1 MNQRSSPT
9 IALIAWAGA
18 ALFAVSLGYFLYAY
32 LVVYGRP
39 VPAGPVLVPAAIDTA
54 LFSLFALHHSVF
66 ARAGAKT
73 WITRIVP
80 AVLERS
86 IYAWVASLLFI
97 AVCWAWQPVPGD
109 LYELPGV
116 WQWLGIAVQV
126 AGVVLT
132 FLGSRA
138 LDVLDLA
145 GVRAVLPRRAATPLI
160 TSGVYGIVRHPLYF
174 GWALLVFGAPHMT
187 ATRAVFAVVSTA
199 YLVIAIPWEER
210 GLVATFG
217 SAYEQYRGRVRWR
230 MLPGIY

>member
-1 MNQRSSPT
+1 MNQRHSPA

-18 ALFAVSLGYFLYAY
+18 VLFVVSLGYFLYAY

-39 VPAGPVLVPAAIDTA
+39 VPRGPVLLPAAIDVV
-54 LFSLFALHHSVF
+54 LFSVFALHHSVF
-66 ARAGAKT
+66 ARTGAKA

-86 IYAWVASLLFI
+86 IYALVASLLFI
-97 AVCWAWQPVPGD
+97 AVCGWWRPVPGD
-109 LYELPGV
+109 LYELPGA
-116 WQWLGIAVQV
+116 WRWLGLAVQI
-126 AGVVLT
+126 AGIVLT

-145 GVRAVLPRRAATPLI
+145 GVRAVLPRRSAAPLI

-174 GWALLVFGAPHMT
+174 GWVLLVFGTPHMT
-187 ATRAVFAVVSTA
+187 ATRAIFAVVSTA
-199 YLVIAIPWEER
+199 YLAIAIPWEER
-210 GLVATFG
+210 GLVTTFG
-217 SAYEQYRGRVRWR
+217 PAYEQYRRRVRWR